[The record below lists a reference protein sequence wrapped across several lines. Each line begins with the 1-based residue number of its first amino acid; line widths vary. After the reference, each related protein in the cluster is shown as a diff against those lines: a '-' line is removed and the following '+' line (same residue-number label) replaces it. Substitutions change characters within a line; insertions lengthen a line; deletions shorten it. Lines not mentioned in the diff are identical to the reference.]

1 MKARLQDWL
10 ITQAERRPEA
20 PAIVFR
26 GRPTTYGALEQAS
39 NRLARALR
47 AAGCIPGDRIAL
59 LLPKSPQ
66 ALVAMFGVLKADCIY
81 VPLDTSSPPARIER
95 IIQRC
100 ECRCLLAAQS
110 TAGLVNQLGVA
121 GGVASSSRDLPRI
134 LPRVL
139 WMDSGSSVPGLE
151 EPFFWDDIETLC
163 GAPVD
168 SQNGD
173 ADPAHILFTSGS
185 TGTPKGVVITHANV
199 VHFVRWAVRYFGIGP
214 EDRISGHPPLHFD
227 LSTFDVYGTMAAG
240 AQIHLLPPE
249 VSLLPHRL
257 ADFIRDSELT
267 QWFSVPSALL
277 PIAKFDALRPNDFPA
292 LRRLLWCGE
301 KFPVPALMY
310 WMRRLPRVSF
320 VNLYGPTET
329 TIASSYYR
337 VPQCPMDEQAEVPIG
352 GACDGEALLVLDD
365 QLSPAAPGN
374 IGDLYIS
381 GVGLSPGYW
390 RDPVKTAEVFRLN
403 PYSPN
408 SMDRIY
414 KTGDLAKIGS
424 DGLIY
429 LVGRSDSQIK
439 SRGYRIELGEIE
451 AALHTIPE
459 LEEAAVVALD
469 FAGADAK
476 SICCGYVPL
485 PGTEVTAI
493 TLKWRLAQLLPR
505 YMIPERWIIL
515 ERMPHN
521 GNGKADRTRLKEM
534 FHLEAAAPRETT
546 QPGETAQLGET
557 TKSRETTV
565 QRETESE
572 AAILHAR

>member
-20 PAIVFR
+20 PAIVFH
-26 GRPTTYGALEQAS
+26 GRPTSYGALEQAS

-47 AAGCIPGDRIAL
+47 AAGCVRGDRVAL

-81 VPLDTSSPPARIER
+81 VPIDTSSPPARTER
-95 IIQRC
+95 IIQLC
-100 ECRCLLAAQS
+100 ECRCLLAEQS
-110 TAGLVNQLGVA
+110 TGGLVNQLA
-121 GGVASSSRDLPRI
+121 ARGGAESSARVF
-134 LPRVL
+134 PRVL
-139 WMDSGSSVPGLE
+139 WMDSGASLPGVRA
-151 EPFFWDDIETLC
+151 PFFWDDVETLC

-168 SQNGD
+168 SRNSD

-185 TGTPKGVVITHANV
+185 TGVPKGVVITHSNV
-199 VHFVRWAVRYFGIGP
+199 IHFVRWAVQYFGMGP
-214 EDRISGHPPLHFD
+214 NDRISGHPPLHFD
-227 LSTFDVYGTMAAG
+227 LSTFDVYGTIAAG

-277 PIAKFDALRPNDFPA
+277 PIAKFDVLRPHDFPA

-320 VNLYGPTET
+320 VNLYGPTEA

-337 VPQCPMDEQAEVPIG
+337 VPQCPVDDQAEIPIG

-365 QLSPAAPGN
+365 QLSPAAPGE

-390 RDPVKTAEVFRLN
+390 KDPEKTAEVFRLN
-403 PYSPN
+403 PHSSNP
-408 SMDRIY
+408 MDRLY
-414 KTGDLAKIGS
+414 KTGDLARIGS

-451 AALHTIPE
+451 AALHAIPD
-459 LEEAAVVALD
+459 LQDAAVVALD
-469 FAGADAK
+469 SAGADAK
-476 SICCGYVPL
+476 TICCAYVPP
-485 PGTEVTAI
+485 PGVELTPTA
-493 TLKWRLAQLLPR
+493 LKERLGRVLPR
-505 YMIPERWIIL
+505 YMIPERWLIL
-515 ERMPHN
+515 KSMPHN
-521 GNGKADRTRLKEM
+521 GNGKADRTLLKEM
-534 FHLEAAAPRETT
+534 FHLEAGTDGAAASPSAIQPRETT
-546 QPGETAQLGET
+546 MRTL
-557 TKSRETTV
+557 
-565 QRETESE
+565 
-572 AAILHAR
+572 LDAR

>member
-10 ITQAERRPEA
+10 TTQAERRPEA
-20 PAIVFR
+20 PAILFR
-26 GRPTTYGALEQAS
+26 GQSTGYGALEQAS

-47 AAGCIPGDRIAL
+47 AAGCIPGDRVAL

-81 VPLDTSSPPARIER
+81 VPIDTNSPPARIKR
-95 IIQRC
+95 LVQLC
-100 ECRCLLAAQS
+100 ECQCLLAEQS
-110 TAGLVNQLGVA
+110 TAGLVAQLAAA
-121 GGVASSSRDLPRI
+121 GGVAASAQVLPQG
-134 LPRVL
+134 LPQVL
-139 WMDSGSSVPGLE
+139 WMDRGASLPGVE
-151 EPFFWDDIETLC
+151 APFFWGDVETLS

-168 SQNGD
+168 SRNGD
-173 ADPAHILFTSGS
+173 DDPAHILFTSGS
-185 TGTPKGVVITHANV
+185 TGTPKGVLITHANV
-199 VHFVRWAVRYFGIGP
+199 LHFVRWAVRYFGIGP
-214 EDRISGHPPLHFD
+214 DDRISGHPPLHFD
-227 LSTFDVYGTMAAG
+227 LSTFDIYGTIAAG

-249 VSLLPHRL
+249 ISVLPHRL

-301 KFPVPALMY
+301 KFPVPALIY

-337 VPQCPMDEQAEVPIG
+337 VPRCPMDEQAEVPIG

-365 QLSPAAPGN
+365 QLSPAAPGD

-403 PYSPN
+403 PYSSN

-451 AALHTIPE
+451 AALDAIPE
-459 LEEAAVVALD
+459 VQEAAVVALD

-476 SICCGYVPL
+476 TICCAYVPL
-485 PGTEVTAI
+485 PGQELTPIA
-493 TLKWRLAQLLPR
+493 LKGRLGRILPR
-505 YMIPERWIIL
+505 YMIPERWMVL

-521 GNGKADRTRLKEM
+521 GNGKADRKRLKEILR
-534 FHLEAAAPRETT
+534 LETGAMSRETTMPRETT
-546 QPGETAQLGET
+546 VP
-557 TKSRETTV
+557 RETTA
-565 QRETESE
+565 RTDL
-572 AAILHAR
+572 LHAR

>member
-1 MKARLQDWL
+1 VKARLQDWL

-20 PAIVFR
+20 PAIVFH
-26 GRPTTYGALEQAS
+26 GRPTSYGALEQAS

-47 AAGCIPGDRIAL
+47 AAGCVQGDRVAL

-81 VPLDTSSPPARIER
+81 VPIDTSSPPARIER
-95 IIQRC
+95 IVQLC
-100 ECRCLLAAQS
+100 ECRCLLAEQS
-110 TAGLVNQLGVA
+110 TAGLVNQLA
-121 GGVASSSRDLPRI
+121 ATDKAASSARI
-134 LPRVL
+134 I
-139 WMDSGSSVPGLE
+139 WMDSGASLPSLKA
-151 EPFFWDDIETLC
+151 PFFWDDVETLC

-168 SQNGD
+168 SRNSD

-185 TGTPKGVVITHANV
+185 TGVPKGVVITHSNV
-199 VHFVRWAVRYFGIGP
+199 IHFVRWAVQYFGMGP
-214 EDRISGHPPLHFD
+214 NDRVSGHPPLHFD
-227 LSTFDVYGTMAAG
+227 LSTFDIYGSIAAG

-277 PIAKFDALRPNDFPA
+277 PIAKFDVLRPHDFPA

-301 KFPVPALMY
+301 KFPVPALTY

-337 VPQCPMDEQAEVPIG
+337 VPQCPVDDQAEIPIG
-352 GACDGEALLVLDD
+352 GACDGEALLVLND
-365 QLSPAAPGN
+365 QLSPALPGE

-390 RDPVKTAEVFRLN
+390 KDPAKTADVFRLN
-403 PYSPN
+403 PHSSN
-408 SMDRIY
+408 RADRIY
-414 KTGDLAKIGS
+414 KTGDLAKIGR

-451 AALHTIPE
+451 AALHAIPD
-459 LEEAAVVALD
+459 LQDAAVVALD

-476 SICCGYVPL
+476 TICCAYVPP
-485 PGTEVTAI
+485 PGRELTPTA
-493 TLKWRLAQLLPR
+493 LKGRLARVLPR
-505 YMIPERWIIL
+505 YMIPERWLIL
-515 ERMPHN
+515 KSMPHN
-521 GNGKADRTRLKEM
+521 GNGKADRTLLKEM
-534 FHLEAAAPRETT
+534 FHREAGTNGAAASPSAIQRRETT
-546 QPGETAQLGET
+546 IRTL
-557 TKSRETTV
+557 
-565 QRETESE
+565 
-572 AAILHAR
+572 LHAG